1 MGMEGIVLGI
11 SLAIIVAVFVY
22 APFNRARGQAFTSKT
37 PARDEELA
45 ELLSKKNSILMA
57 IKDLDFDYEQGKLSE
72 GDYLELRDHY
82 RKQAVVLL
90 KQIDELQAERSQK
103 KRSRKGQA
111 CPECGERV
119 RKGDKYCSTCGT
131 KL

>member
-1 MGMEGIVLGI
+1 MEGIVLGV

-22 APFNRARGQAFTSKT
+22 APFNRARGQAFASKSS
-37 PARDEELA
+37 ARDEELA

-72 GDYLELRDHY
+72 EDYLELRDHY
-82 RKQAVVLL
+82 KKQAVVLL
-90 KQIDELQAERSQK
+90 RQIDELQMGRSRKARSQK
-103 KRSRKGQA
+103 GRV

-119 RKGDKYCSTCGT
+119 QKGDKYCSTCGA